1 MLQDTILVVDDQAVN
16 REILCSIFNDEYRV
30 LQAEDGQAALDILS
44 AERKRIAVILLDVI
58 MPVMDGFGVI
68 RAMST
73 DGDLKRIPVVLIT
86 GDRSDQTEST
96 GFELGITDFITKPF
110 NPSIVRRR
118 VKNTINLYMYKNN
131 LEDMVEQQ
139 TEKLREQADKLQ
151 KTTNQIIDTLSTV
164 VEFRDVESG
173 KHIKRIKKFTNA
185 MAKAMVKRYPE
196 YRYSEKDIAKITSA
210 STLHDIG
217 KIAIPDRILLK
228 PARLLPDEFEIIK
241 MHTTKGCDII
251 RTLDFIED
259 TDFYKYCYEICRYHH
274 ERYDGKGYPDGL
286 SGDEIPFS
294 AQCVSIADVYDA
306 LVSERIYKSAYSPED
321 AYEMIMNGECGVFSP
336 GILEC
341 FSGLRTEF
349 ESMINE

>member
-286 SGDEIPFS
+286 AGEEIPYLS
-294 AQCVSIADVYDA
+294 RIVAAAESIDFMMSRRPGCDA
-306 LVSERIYKSAYSPED
+306 KEPHEIIE
-321 AYEMIMNGECGVFSP
+321 EMRRKDSSLTP
-336 GILEC
+336 
-341 FSGLRTEF
+341 R
-349 ESMINE
+349 